1 MTYKEALDFI
11 NTASTPGSVYGLE
24 RIRALLNA
32 LGNPQGRLKFIH
44 IAGTNGKGSVSRM
57 LACVLTAAGYRVGSF
72 NSPCLVSPCEYL
84 SVSEPQDTTKG
95 SSSSGYTSVSSSVC
109 IESDDPIT
117 VNFNPVPAT
126 EEEFAQEAE
135 RVMEATLDLLAAP
148 LNKDSERSK
157 FFFTERSDSPISSI
171 DISGSL
177 RPTAFEYYTA
187 MAIDFFA
194 RRDCDFAIME
204 CGLGGM
210 DDSTNVIPSP
220 EVAVITRI
228 GLDHTELLGDTL
240 SGIAAAKAGIIKEG
254 CSVVAYPSDK
264 EAMDVIKETCK
275 KKGCHISVVDPGKL
289 RIVKEGVLEGDTVTY
304 DGSEEL
310 SLSLLGSHQA
320 LNAAVVIEVV
330 RALNDR
336 IQNEP
341 ALKQGAF
348 STSAES
354 PVYPSKYNNLHVIN
368 NEALRS
374 GLAGTV
380 WPARLMLM
388 SKEPPVILD
397 GAHNPQCM
405 SVLCESLARIASKS
419 PSTLDISNN
428 SVVSGDSG
436 KTNNTITNVV
446 KEFSDISVIDRSSC
460 SANNR
465 FIIITGVMSDK
476 DYKDMYRQLAPFA
489 AKVYAVRPDNP
500 RSLDPEEIVRIFEG
514 YGIPASV
521 SDSVTEA
528 VELAK
533 AEVANGPGADVPRPL
548 VGVVVTGSL
557 YMMKPLLT
565 K

>member
-24 RIRALLNA
+24 RIRALLSA
-32 LGNPQGRLKFIH
+32 LGNPQDRLRFIH

-84 SVSEPQDTTKG
+84 SVSEPHDTTKG
-95 SSSSGYTSVSSSVC
+95 SSSSGYTSVSSSWC

-126 EEEFAQEAE
+126 EEEFSQEAE

-157 FFFTERSDSPISSI
+157 FFSVNNVNPSISSTNTVTV
-171 DISGSL
+171 L
-177 RPTAFEYYTA
+177 RPTTFEYYTA
-187 MAIDFFA
+187 MAIDYFA
-194 RRDCDFAIME
+194 RRECDFAIME

-304 DGSEEL
+304 DGSEAL

-320 LNAAVVIEVV
+320 LNAAVVIEVI

-354 PVYPSKYNNLHVIN
+354 PVYPSKYNNLYVIS
-368 NEALRS
+368 NEAMKS

-380 WPARLMLM
+380 WPARLMIM

-405 SVLCESLARIASKS
+405 SVLCESLANIVRKFSNA
-419 PSTLDISNN
+419 LD
-428 SVVSGDSG
+428 V
-436 KTNNTITNVV
+436 
-446 KEFSDISVIDRSSC
+446 SDISVCDQSSC
-460 SANNR
+460 YASNR
-465 FIIITGVMSDK
+465 FIIVTGVMADK
-476 DYKDMYRQLAPFA
+476 DYQDMYRQLAPFA
-489 AKVYAVRPDNP
+489 AKVYAIRPDNP

-521 SDSVTEA
+521 SDSVTTA
-528 VELAK
+528 VEQATQ
-533 AEVANGPGADVPRPL
+533 EVRCKNGSYL
-548 VGVVVTGSL
+548 GVVVTGSL